1 MKKILI
7 SCLALIMCVSAFSG
21 CGKKE
26 ANSDGAITLR
36 VGMPNGEA
44 ITAWEIVENFQKDH
58 PEIKL
63 DIDETPWGEFKKK
76 VKLQTT
82 SGNAPALFISDS
94 GHIATMGAMGNAL
107 DLSDKVKKDLDV
119 SEYSDTLFAGA
130 DSEGKLW
137 GVPHGIN
144 SLAVFYNK
152 NLFDEAGLDYPTEDW
167 TFDDMMAMAE
177 KLTKDVNGD
186 GEIDQYGIMYGTNI
200 SSGWLPFV
208 LASGG
213 APLDETRTKSMFND
227 KNTIEGLKKFIEPRT
242 KKITCDAEWAAAN
255 GGTAAFYRGKIGMYI
270 ALQSNVTV
278 IETNKPAELN
288 YDAQIMPYGETGK
301 RPCVYVPN
309 LWVINAQATEA
320 EQEAAWT
327 FLKYYLNDESQK
339 ILADTLLDGV
349 PVKNSALEYLASK
362 ETTPANM
369 RAFYSGLD
377 EFGSTMFENGTFE
390 EWRPKADEIILKM
403 LNGLVDFDKGI
414 DDLHKT
420 VTKVL
425 EQ

>member
-1 MKKILI
+1 MKKIFVICLVVII
-7 SCLALIMCVSAFSG
+7 SVSALAG

-26 ANSDGAITLR
+26 TSSDGTITIR
-36 VGMPNGEA
+36 VGMPNGGD
-44 ITAWEIVENFQKDH
+44 ITAWEIVENFEKEH

-63 DIDETPWGEFKKK
+63 DVDETPWVEFKKK
-76 VKLQTT
+76 VKLQTS

-107 DLSDKVKKDLDV
+107 DLSEKVKSDIDV
-119 SEYSDTLFAGA
+119 SEYSKTLFSGQDA
-130 DSEGKLW
+130 DGKIW
-137 GVPHGIN
+137 GIPHGIN

-152 NLFDEAGLDYPTEDW
+152 TLFDEAGLEYPGEDW
-167 TFDDMMAMAE
+167 TFDDMMEMAK
-177 KLTKDVNGD
+177 KLTKDVDGD
-186 GEIDQYGIMYGTNI
+186 GKIDQYGIMYGTNI

-208 LASGG
+208 LAEGG

-227 KNTIEGLKKFIEPRT
+227 KKTIAGLKKFIEPRT
-242 KKITCDAEWAAAN
+242 EGITCDAEWAAAN
-255 GGTAAFYRGKIGMYI
+255 GGTAAFYMGKIGMYI
-270 ALQSNVTV
+270 ALQSTATV
-278 IETNKPAELN
+278 IETNKSDGFE
-288 YDAQIMPYGETGK
+288 YDAQIMPYGECGR
-301 RPCVYVPN
+301 RPCVYMPN
-309 LWVINAQATEA
+309 LWVINAQSSKA

-327 FLKYYLNDESQK
+327 FIKYYLNDESQK
-339 ILADTLLDGV
+339 ILADTLLDGI

-362 ETTPANM
+362 ETSPANM
-369 RAFYSGLD
+369 GAFYKGLD

-414 DDLHKT
+414 NELHKT

>member
-1 MKKILI
+1 MKKILTF
-7 SCLALIMCVSAFSG
+7 CLAAVMCVSAFAG

-26 ANSDGAITLR
+26 TNDGTFTLR
-36 VGMPNGEA
+36 VGMPSGKD
-44 ITAWEIVENFQKDH
+44 ITAWEIVENFQKEH

-63 DIDETPWGEFKKK
+63 DIDETPWGEFKDK

-82 SGNAPALFISDS
+82 SRNAPALFISDS
-94 GHIATMGAMGNAL
+94 GYIATMGAMGNAL
-107 DLSDKVKKDLDV
+107 DLSEKVKNDLNAE
-119 SEYSDTLFAGA
+119 EYSNTLFAGK
-130 DSEGKLW
+130 DSDGKIW
-137 GVPHGIN
+137 GIPHGIN

-152 NLFDEAGLDYPTEDW
+152 DLFDEAGLDYPKEDW
-167 TFDDMMAMAE
+167 TFDDMMQMAQ
-177 KLTKDVNGD
+177 KLTKDINGD

-208 LASGG
+208 LAAGG

-227 KNTIEGLKKFIEPRT
+227 KKTVQGLKDFIEPRT
-242 KKITCDAEWAAAN
+242 KNITCDAEWAAAN

-270 ALQSNVTV
+270 ALQSNTAV
-278 IETNKPAELN
+278 IETNKKADLN
-288 YDAQIMPYGETGK
+288 YDVQIMPYGKSGK

-309 LWVINAQATEA
+309 LWVINSQATKE
-320 EQEAAWT
+320 EQDAAWE
-327 FLKYYLNDESQK
+327 FLKFFLNEESQM

-349 PVKNSALEYLASK
+349 PVKNSALEYLAQK
-362 ETTPANM
+362 ETSPENM
-369 RAFYSGLD
+369 GAFYEGLD

-414 DDLHKT
+414 EDVHKT

-425 EQ
+425 NQ